1 MNTLKIRKI
10 YVLYKEKVRKEITN
24 LVFKM
29 KIRS

>member
-1 MNTLKIRKI
+1 MNKLKIRKI
-10 YVLYKEKVRKEITN
+10 YVLYKEKVMKEITN

>member
-1 MNTLKIRKI
+1 MNKLKIRKI
-10 YVLYKEKVRKEITN
+10 YVLYEEKVMKEITN